1 MNFIWE
7 ILIFISIVFGVL
19 TNHTEEMVNAILS
32 TPSDTLKLLFKIG
45 GLIIFYNGLFKV
57 AIDSGVIKSLSKL
70 FYKPIRKLFNTFPSN
85 HIVYEYISANIV
97 SNLLGLGIASTPM
110 AIKALEE
117 MKKLNN
123 NKNNLTKPM
132 IIFLVINIASFTIFP
147 LTIISIRDVYF
158 AKVNINLLPFIII
171 VTFLNTLIS
180 VLITKVIL
188 RIKKYE

>member
-1 MNFIWE
+1 MNLIWG
-7 ILIFISIVFGVL
+7 ILIFVSIVFGVL
-19 TNHTEEMVNAILS
+19 TNHAEEMVNAILS
-32 TPSDTLKLLFKIG
+32 TPSDTLELLLKIG

-70 FYKPIRKLFNTFPSN
+70 FYKLIRKFFNTFPSN

-171 VTFLNTLIS
+171 ATFLNTLIS
-180 VLITKVIL
+180 VLITKTIL
-188 RIKKYE
+188 KVKKNE

>member
-1 MNFIWE
+1 MNLIWG
-7 ILIFISIVFGVL
+7 ILIFVSIVFGLL

-32 TPSDTLKLLFKIG
+32 TPSDTLELLLKIG

-132 IIFLVINIASFTIFP
+132 IVFLVINIASFTIFP

-180 VLITKVIL
+180 VLITKTIL

>member
-1 MNFIWE
+1 MNLIWG
-7 ILIFISIVFGVL
+7 ILIFVSIVFGVL

-32 TPSDTLKLLFKIG
+32 TPSDTLELLLKIG

-132 IIFLVINIASFTIFP
+132 IVFLVINIASFTIFP

-180 VLITKVIL
+180 VLITKTIL

>member
-1 MNFIWE
+1 MNVIWG
-7 ILIFISIVFGVL
+7 ILIFVSIVFGVL
-19 TNHTEEMVNAILS
+19 TNHAEEMVNAILS
-32 TPSDTLKLLFKIG
+32 TPSDTLELLLKIG

-180 VLITKVIL
+180 VLITKTIL
-188 RIKKYE
+188 KVKKNE